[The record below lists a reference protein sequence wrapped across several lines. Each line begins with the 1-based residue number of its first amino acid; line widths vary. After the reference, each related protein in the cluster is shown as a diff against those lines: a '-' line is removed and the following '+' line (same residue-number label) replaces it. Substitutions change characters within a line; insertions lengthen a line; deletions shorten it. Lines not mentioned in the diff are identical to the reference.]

1 MGPLIVKT
9 DLVSIKADQNL
20 NENVSSKTVK
30 LMKVLSFLMLRST
43 YKHQEAVPFTTD
55 FASDL
60 SSIFEFFPVW
70 YNFQCKIFRNF
81 LEPDIL
87 EKKLECNV

>member
-30 LMKVLSFLMLRST
+30 LMKVLSFLMLIT
-43 YKHQEAVPFTTD
+43 N
-55 FASDL
+55 
-60 SSIFEFFPVW
+60 IFVL
-70 YNFQCKIFRNF
+70 KS
-81 LEPDIL
+81 
-87 EKKLECNV
+87 